1 MMKRK
6 IIILLLLLPSQLYG
20 QKELDDYI
28 RFGLDNNLALK
39 QRLSDYSRSIEALRE
54 AKGLFYPSVSIN
66 ARYTRAEGGRI
77 IEFPAGDMLN
87 PVYMTLNALTSSN
100 LFPLIENQ
108 EFKFLRPEE
117 HETKIRIVQQ
127 VFNPDVY
134 YNTLIKKELSVL
146 GAYDIE
152 QYRRELTAEIKKA
165 YYNAAAAE
173 GILRMLDETREL
185 LLENIRVSNR
195 LLENGKITYDY
206 LYRSEAELSRFD
218 QEYQNAWKNSKTAKS
233 YFNFLLNRPLNDT
246 VIIKPPEFIPSVTQ
260 LTGDLIKSALAGREE
275 LRKLENFKNISGFMV
290 RMSES
295 EKLPDIMIVAD
306 FGYQGEKYEFNRD
319 QDYLLASAVLT
330 WNIFDGFARRSR
342 IRQAALQKEMAEIQ
356 IQEARKQIEL
366 QVINALDELKASEKG
381 IAAAESRTRS
391 ASQVFRL
398 INKKYEE
405 GQASM
410 LEFLDARNNLTQ
422 AEENLIISKYKYLSD
437 FAELEKTAAINQPE

>member
-1 MMKRK
+1 MKWK
-6 IIILLLLLPSQLYG
+6 FIVLLIFAPLLLYG

-28 RFGLDNNLALK
+28 RYGLENNIALK
-39 QRLSDYSRSIEALRE
+39 QRLSDYRRSTEALKE
-54 AKGLFYPSVSIN
+54 ARGLFYPSVSII

-87 PVYMTLNALTSSN
+87 PVYMTLNAITSSN

-134 YNTLIKKELSVL
+134 FNSLIKKELSVL
-146 GAYDIE
+146 GANNAD
-152 QYRRELTAEIKKA
+152 QYRRELIAEIKKA
-165 YYNAAAAE
+165 YYNLASAY
-173 GILRMLDETREL
+173 GILGMLTETREL
-185 LLENIRVSNR
+185 LLENIRVNKK
-195 LLENGKITYDY
+195 LLENGKITNDY
-206 LYRSEAELSRFD
+206 LYRSEAELSKFD
-218 QEYQNAWKNSKTAKS
+218 QELQNCEKNYKVAKS
-233 YFNFLLNRPLNDT
+233 YFNFLLNKPLNDT
-246 VIIKPPEFIPSVTQ
+246 VIIKPPDSLPSVSR
-260 LTGDLIKSALAGREE
+260 LTADLVASALSRREE
-275 LRKLENFKNISGFMV
+275 LKKLENYKSISSLMV
-290 RMSES
+290 RMNES

-306 FGYQGEKYEFNRD
+306 FGYQGEKYQFNRD

-330 WNIFDGFARRSR
+330 WNLFEGFSSRARV
-342 IRQAALQKEMAEIQ
+342 RQAALGKQMAEAQ
-356 IQEARKQIEL
+356 IEEARKQIEL
-366 QVINALDELKASEKG
+366 QVVNALDELKTSLKG
-381 IAAAESRTRS
+381 ITAAENRLKS

-398 INKKYEE
+398 VNRKYEE

-410 LEFLDARNNLTQ
+410 LEFLDARSNLTQ

>member
-1 MMKRK
+1 M
-6 IIILLLLLPSQLYG
+6 LLYG

-28 RFGLDNNLALK
+28 RFGLENNLALK
-39 QRLSDYSRSIEALRE
+39 QKLSDYSRSIEALKE
-54 AKGLFYPSVSIN
+54 AKGFFYPSVSIN

-146 GAYDIE
+146 GANDVE
-152 QYRRELTAEIKKA
+152 QYRRELVAEIKKA
-165 YYNAAAAE
+165 YYNAASAE
-173 GILRMLDETREL
+173 GILRILEETREL
-185 LLENIRVSNR
+185 LLENIRVSKR
-195 LLENGKITYDY
+195 LLENGIITYDY
-206 LYRSEAELSRFD
+206 LYRSEAELARLS
-218 QEYQNAWKNSKTAKS
+218 QEYQNALKNSKLAKS
-233 YFNFLLNRPLNDT
+233 YFNFLLNKPLNDT
-246 VIIKPPEFIPSVTQ
+246 VIIKPPEYFPSVTR
-260 LTGDLIKSALAGREE
+260 LTGDLVKNALSGREE
-275 LRKLENFKNISGFMV
+275 LRKLENYKNISGLMV
-290 RMSES
+290 RMNEA
-295 EKLPDIMIVAD
+295 ERLPEIMIVAD

-330 WNIFDGFARRSR
+330 WNIFDGFARRAR
-342 IRQAALQKEMAEIQ
+342 GRQAVFQREMAEAQ
-356 IQEARKQIEL
+356 IQEAKKQIEL
-366 QVINALDELKASEKG
+366 QVINALDELKASEIG
-381 IAAAESRTRS
+381 ITAAESRVKS

-398 INKKYEE
+398 VSKKYEE

-422 AEENLIISKYKYLSD
+422 AEENLVISKYKYLSD
-437 FAELEKTAAINQPE
+437 FAQLEKTAAINQPE